1 MRTVKEIYVNVSKA
15 ELINAQGGTINP
27 FVIYRGSQFIFRVNL
42 LNDDLTPFI
51 LNASDSFYAG
61 VNDNYTRTNDDY
73 CQSYDDQFNISA
85 DWDDIDLTEGK
96 ISFRLNTDTELAEN
110 IGSVASKYYLIE
122 VWGISSGLPILLL
135 QCPVLIKNI
144 AVEVTEYS
152 SSSSESSESMGNES
166 SSSSS
171 SSSEEFSESSESSSS
186 SSEEFSESSES
197 SSSGA

>member
-1 MRTVKEIYVNVSKA
+1 MRTVKQIFVNISKA
-15 ELINAQGGTINP
+15 QLINAQGGTVNP

-61 VNDNYTRTNDDY
+61 INDNYSRTNDDY
-73 CQSYDDQFNISA
+73 CASYDDQFNISA
-85 DWDDIDLTEGK
+85 DWADIDLTEGK
-96 ISFRLNTDTELAEN
+96 ISFRLSTDTEELAEN
-110 IGSVASKYYLIE
+110 MGSVASKYYLIE

-144 AVEVTEYS
+144 AVEVEEY
-152 SSSSESSESMGNES
+152 S

-171 SSSEEFSESSESSSS
+171 SS
-186 SSEEFSESSES
+186 
-197 SSSGA
+197 GM